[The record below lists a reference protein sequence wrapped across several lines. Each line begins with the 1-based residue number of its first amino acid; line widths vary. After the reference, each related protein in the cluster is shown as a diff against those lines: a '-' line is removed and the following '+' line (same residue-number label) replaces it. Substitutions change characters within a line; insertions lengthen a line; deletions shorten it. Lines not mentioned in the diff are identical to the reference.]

1 MPEAVANWIRER
13 LQLLRIGDD
22 LTWEGFE
29 MRGLRL
35 FTHACSCREMRI
47 AIRNAET
54 NRSGRAN
61 RMVSIVFFRFRWN
74 FTPFQPL
81 MLHSRHCECMI
92 THMKQ
97 LPETPTASLRKA
109 AIATAAVTAFAK
121 KGYHATTVADVAA
134 LSGFSAA
141 YVFRLF
147 SDKLGLFV
155 AAIDLC
161 YQRIGDALADAAS
174 KAIDQSTENVI
185 DAMGAA
191 YADLIADRDLLMVQ
205 VHAQSAADIPE
216 IRGAVRQGYASI
228 IHLVRERSG
237 ADDARIQLF
246 VAQGQLCHLI
256 VTAGLDE
263 LDAPWALALTQ
274 GMRHPA
280 SQAGT
285 GSMSSDEAVGLREG
299 IRLNGT

>member
-1 MPEAVANWIRER
+1 
-13 LQLLRIGDD
+13 
-22 LTWEGFE
+22 
-29 MRGLRL
+29 
-35 FTHACSCREMRI
+35 
-47 AIRNAET
+47 
-54 NRSGRAN
+54 
-61 RMVSIVFFRFRWN
+61 
-74 FTPFQPL
+74 
-81 MLHSRHCECMI
+81 MI

-109 AIATAAVTAFAK
+109 AIATAALTAFAR
-121 KGYHATTVADVAA
+121 KGYYATTVADVAA

-174 KAIDQSTENVI
+174 KAIDQSTEKVI

-205 VHAQSAADIPE
+205 VHAQSAVDIPE
-216 IRGAVRQGYASI
+216 IREAVRQGYASI

-246 VAQGQLCHLI
+246 VARGQLCHLI

-274 GMRHPA
+274 GMRHP
-280 SQAGT
+280 G
-285 GSMSSDEAVGLREG
+285 REPG
-299 IRLNGT
+299 A